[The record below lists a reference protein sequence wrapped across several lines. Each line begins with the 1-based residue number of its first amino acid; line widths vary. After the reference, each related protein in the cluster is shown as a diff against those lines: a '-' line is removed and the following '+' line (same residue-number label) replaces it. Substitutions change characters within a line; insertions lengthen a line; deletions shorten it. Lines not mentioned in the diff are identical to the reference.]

1 MGVDYYDVLN
11 LAKGASEEELKK
23 AYRRLAMRWH
33 PDKNPANKNEAE
45 AKFKEITEAYEVL
58 SDADKR
64 AVYDKDGEEGLKGPP
79 PPAGPTQGHAHPPSH
94 PAQAHPHTPQG
105 HSHSSQ
111 THAQHPQRQQSDPNY
126 QKQQQDHQSQS
137 HPPPQSYPSPQ
148 PNPPAQPHPAPQGAP
163 HQPFPSHVSHPGANK
178 PEHPRF
184 KPRKAEEVFAEVFGN
199 TPFAAA
205 GPDPAAGTP
214 YRSPKVSPH
223 VPTTPTDGHG
233 PQIEGH
239 TSDLPSP
246 GPKKAVVENRLLCSL
261 EELYSGSTRKM
272 KISRNFIDATGKV
285 TPADEIV
292 TISVKPGW
300 KKGTRITFPG
310 KGNAADIVF
319 VVDEKPHE
327 VYKRDGHDL
336 VCTQKISLL
345 QALADFRLELKTLD
359 GRTLVVILNDVI
371 TPGYEKVIPKEGMP
385 VKENGRKGN
394 LKIRFD
400 VKFPSKL
407 TAEQKAGLGQLLG

>member
-11 LAKGASEEELKK
+11 LPKGASEEELKK

-33 PDKNPANKNEAE
+33 PDKNPANKKEAE

-79 PPAGPTQGHAHPPSH
+79 PPAPPTQGH
-94 PAQAHPHTPQG
+94 PAQAHSHTPPPG
-105 HSHSSQ
+105 HAHNQSH
-111 THAQHPQRQQSDPNY
+111 AHPQRQQQQSDQTH
-126 QKQQQDHQSQS
+126 QKQQPDHTSQS
-137 HPPPQSYPSPQ
+137 HAPPQAHPPSQATPPPQ
-148 PNPPAQPHPAPQGAP
+148 PHPTPQGTP
-163 HQPFPSHVSHPGANK
+163 HSAFPAHVSHPGANK
-178 PEHPRF
+178 PEHPKF

-199 TPFAAA
+199 SPFAA
-205 GPDPAAGTP
+205 GPDTAGTP

-223 VPTTPTDGHG
+223 VPTTPTDHG

-319 VVDEKPHE
+319 VVDEKPHD

-336 VCTQKISLL
+336 VCTQKITLV

-359 GRTLVVILNDVI
+359 GRTLVVILNDVV

-407 TAEQKAGLGQLLG
+407 TAEQKAGISQLLG